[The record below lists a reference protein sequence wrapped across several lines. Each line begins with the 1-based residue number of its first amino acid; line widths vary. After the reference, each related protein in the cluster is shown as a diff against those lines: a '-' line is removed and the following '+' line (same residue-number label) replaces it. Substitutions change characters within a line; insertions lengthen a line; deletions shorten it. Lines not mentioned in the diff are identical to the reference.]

1 MSRVSL
7 KPTAVASCSEQTAQA
22 ACASGRA
29 GAHSNVAA
37 AGKEGTSL

>member
-7 KPTAVASCSEQTAQA
+7 KPPAVASCGEQTAQA
-22 ACASGRA
+22 AWASGRA
-29 GAHSNVAA
+29 GAHGNAAA